1 VFALTSSSAQA
12 LAVAISFVLFGL
24 AFLVLKFIKSVT
36 TKAVG
41 LIVIFG
47 LILGLWDQRGA
58 VKDCADQVV
67 RTAGA
72 STQCDFFG
80 WKVDVGVRKNTTP

>member
-1 VFALTSSSAQA
+1 MFALSSSSAQS
-12 LAVAISFVLFGL
+12 LAIAISFVLFGL

-36 TKAVG
+36 TKAIG

-47 LILGLWDQRGA
+47 LILGLWDQRTA

-72 STQCDFFG
+72 ATQCDFFG
-80 WKVDVGVRKNTTP
+80 WRVDVGVKKDATP